1 MKALSILL
9 LAFPWPAYC
18 GQTYYVS
25 TSGDDSHP
33 GTFSQPFRTVQR
45 AADLVAPGDS
55 VLIRSGVY
63 REYLTVERSG
73 APGAP
78 ISFAAFAG
86 ETAILD
92 GTGLDWRYGI
102 NVEGS
107 DYLRFEGIAVRN
119 YSRGGAPGFGFVSWS
134 HSSGIELRRMEFSGV
149 GTAVKLHAGGDGIF
163 LEDIGARDYAWSGFD
178 CGPAGPGRQI
188 TLRRFAAWGPGTGN
202 DTAAD
207 GFAVETGA
215 DIRVEDCLS
224 SGHAGDGFD
233 FKSDRTELV
242 RVVSLRNA
250 RNNLK
255 LWGKD
260 STVVN
265 SLSVDSGL
273 TNLVLSEWGT
283 YTVANCLF
291 AGSLSYGYLA
301 EFGYGGGATGAAV
314 YNSIFYSD
322 RPEMG
327 GTLVY
332 FGPGLS
338 LAAAGN
344 VCFNPYRPDAVIC
357 AAFLSPERCFS
368 AEEICD
374 GTWRS
379 ASGRGE
385 GDIYADP
392 LFVDPAALD
401 YRLLPASPAINSA
414 AVIFSPAG
422 DLDGV
427 ARPQRGGYDRGPY
440 EYGAD
445 LNDDGVLDSRDLGI
459 LFSGW
464 GGTVKADLDGDGS
477 VGEGDL
483 ELMIQISKKAEV
495 PGL

>member
-1 MKALSILL
+1 MRALTVLL
-9 LAFPWPAYC
+9 LLIPAPASAA
-18 GQTYYVS
+18 QTYYVS
-25 TSGDDSHP
+25 TSGDDSQP

-73 APGAP
+73 APLKP

-86 ETAILD
+86 ETAVLD
-92 GTGLDWRYGI
+92 GTGLDWKYGI

-107 DYLRFEGIAVRN
+107 DYLRFEGITVRN
-119 YSRGGAPGFGFVSWS
+119 YSREGTPGFGFVSWA
-134 HSSGIELRRMEFSGV
+134 HGSGIELRRMEFSGV
-149 GTAVKLHAGGDGIF
+149 GTAVKFHAGGEGLL
-163 LEDIGARDYAWSGFD
+163 LEDIAARDYAWSGFD
-178 CGPAGPGRQI
+178 CGPAGPGRRI

-260 STVVN
+260 SAVVN
-265 SLSVDSGL
+265 SISVDSGL
-273 TNLVLSEWGT
+273 AGLVLSEWGT

-314 YNSIFYSD
+314 YNSIFYGD

-344 VCFNPYRPDAVIC
+344 VYFNPYRSDAVIC

-368 AEEICD
+368 AEEIGD

-392 LFVDPAALD
+392 RFIAPAVGK
-401 YRLLPASPAINSA
+401 YRYRPDSPAIDSA
-414 AVIFSPAG
+414 PAG
-422 DLDGV
+422 FFPDDDIDGV

-445 LNDDGVLDSRDLGI
+445 LNDDGVMDSRDLGI

-464 GGTVKADLDGDGS
+464 GGTGKADLDGDGT

-483 ELMIQISKKAEV
+483 GLMIKISEK
-495 PGL
+495 